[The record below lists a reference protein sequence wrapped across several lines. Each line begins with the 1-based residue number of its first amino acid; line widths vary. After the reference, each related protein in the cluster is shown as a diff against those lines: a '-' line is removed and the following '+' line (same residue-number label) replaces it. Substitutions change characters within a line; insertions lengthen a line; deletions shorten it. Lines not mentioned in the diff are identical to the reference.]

1 MKYFE
6 KFAAFNPKRL
16 IGPTLGAA
24 TFGLSGYNKPGP
36 PYIRKY

>member
-6 KFAAFNPKRL
+6 KFAAFDPKRL

-24 TFGLSGYNKPGP
+24 TLGLSGYNKPGP